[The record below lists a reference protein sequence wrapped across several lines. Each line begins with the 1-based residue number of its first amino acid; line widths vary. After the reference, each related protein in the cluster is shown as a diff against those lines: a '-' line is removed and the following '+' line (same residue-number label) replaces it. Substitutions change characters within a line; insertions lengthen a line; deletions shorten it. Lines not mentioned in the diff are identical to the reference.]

1 MSRRVTWLLVPLIG
15 WLLSGFYIIGGN
27 QQGVVRQFG
36 RARPSVVPS
45 GLHYDLP
52 WPCVRIDR
60 VNVQELRTLT
70 LGVAAVDSL
79 DPSGFLRPTGLD
91 RVGEFLTGDKNLLN
105 LQVHLQY
112 RIADPLPWLT
122 THEAPEVR
130 LRLLAE
136 SRIAEVVGLCGV
148 DYVHPLGLDE
158 LRQWLSRDLAQELSR
173 SGLGVELEEATI
185 AAVWPPIEVK
195 AAFLDVS
202 NARAERDKLIEQ
214 QQSLAEQQVTA
225 ARATARQKLDQAESA
240 RQRQQELARG
250 TADRFRALIAALDQ
264 QPAPEAGNR
273 ATVRDRAMQRMFWE
287 SLAQLW
293 PRLGRTLIVE
303 TDQPLDLRLF
313 PLAPAAPAARPD
325 GGDAAARQ

>member
-1 MSRRVTWLLVPLIG
+1 MMRLPRLFWLLVLL
-15 WLLSGFYIIGGN
+15 WLASGFYIIGGN
-27 QQGVVRQFG
+27 QQGVVRRFG
-36 RARPSVVPS
+36 KAQAAAVPS

-52 WPCVRIDR
+52 WPCARVDR

-79 DPSGFLRPTGLD
+79 DPAGFLRPTGLD

-122 THEAPEVR
+122 AHEAPEVR

-158 LRQWLSRDLAQELSR
+158 LRQWLSRDLAAEVAR
-173 SGLGVELEEATI
+173 AGLGVELEEATI

-214 QQSLAEQQVTA
+214 QRSLAEQQLTS
-225 ARATARQKLDQAESA
+225 ARATARQRLDQAHSETH
-240 RQRQQELARG
+240 RQIELARG
-250 TADRFRALIAALDQ
+250 TADRFRALLAALDHQ
-264 QPAPEAGNR
+264 AETGTAPR
-273 ATVRDRAMQRMFWE
+273 DTVRARAMQRLFLDNL
-287 SLAQLW
+287 STLW
-293 PRLGRTLIVE
+293 PRLGRTLVVE

-313 PLAPAAPAARPD
+313 PAAPPPRGEATDPP
-325 GGDAAARQ
+325 ARQ